1 MKGLI
6 QKDIFVIK
14 KQMKIFLVMIIC
26 FAVVPT
32 SNMSCFAAVYAAM
45 LPYSTMAYDERSRWD
60 QMALMMPYSFR
71 DLVLSKYILGW
82 ALSGATSLLVVLVGF
97 TGLGGAE
104 PLNGV
109 VSFIVS
115 WMFLAIMLPLL
126 FRFGVEKGR
135 MMYLTVFAIMFAG
148 IVGAAFLIQRSGAE
162 LHTETAASNALIL
175 AVLVLVVL
183 AANAVS
189 VPLSI
194 RLYRKRC
201 FA

>member
-6 QKDIFVIK
+6 RKDVYVLS
-14 KQMKIFLVMIIC
+14 KQVKIFLVMVIA
-26 FAVVPT
+26 FTVVPAF
-32 SNMSCFAAVYAAM
+32 NMSSFAAVYVAM
-45 LPYSTMAYDERSRWD
+45 LPYTAMAYDERSRWD

-82 ALSGATSLLVVLVGF
+82 VLSGAVSLLAVLVGF
-97 TGLGGAE
+97 TGLGGAD
-104 PLNGV
+104 PVNGV

-115 WMFLAIMLPLL
+115 WLFLAIMLPLL

-135 MMYLTVFAIMFAG
+135 MMYLAVFAIMFAG
-148 IVGAAFLIQRSGAE
+148 IMGAGFLIERSGAE
-162 LHTETAASNALIL
+162 LYAETSASNTLIM
-175 AVLVLVVL
+175 VILVLVVL
-183 AANAVS
+183 AANAIS
-189 VPLSI
+189 VPISI